1 MKRYS
6 IGQYE
11 SGMQLDPDSFGYCLK
26 NSCGF
31 WAEEVEE
38 CAIALIPT
46 AIRLIDDVRVG
57 IASLWE
63 RGEG

>member
-1 MKRYS
+1 MSEPKS
-6 IGQYE
+6 CP
-11 SGMQLDPDSFGYCLK
+11 LNSFGYCLK

-31 WAEEVEE
+31 WAEETEE

-46 AIRLIDDVRVG
+46 AIRLLDDTRMG

-63 RGEG
+63 QGRKGYE